1 MRAAAG
7 SSLSSSRRNS
17 SSSSSDG
24 CGLIGG
30 SLWSSSLCIYMPR
43 RRKLLAPNSAASC
56 FQSVGS
62 CLYIYLPNSEAT
74 CMLVYILPAVY
85 FSLIKDCL
93 IYYITRSFSTSIN
106 VGHIGAVSWK
116 IYCNIVTLIVEVLY
130 CFFAS
135 DYYVY
140 VSVEKKQWFILFG
153 LIGMF
158 FSSFLGTPT
167 KWIMKG

>member
-7 SSLSSSRRNS
+7 SGLSSSRRNS

-85 FSLIKDCL
+85 CSLIKDCL
-93 IYYITRSFSTSIN
+93 IYYITRSFSSSIN
-106 VGHIGAVSWK
+106 VGHIAAVNWK
-116 IYCNIVTLIVEVLY
+116 IYCNIVEDINSGSIVL
-130 CFFAS
+130 FFCLRLFCICLS
-135 DYYVY
+135 R
-140 VSVEKKQWFILFG
+140 KKQWFILFG

-158 FSSFLGTPT
+158 FSSF
-167 KWIMKG
+167 

>member
-7 SSLSSSRRNS
+7 SGLSSSRRNS

-85 FSLIKDCL
+85 YSLIKNCL
-93 IYYITRSFSTSIN
+93 IYYITRSFSSSIN
-106 VGHIGAVSWK
+106 VGHIAAVNWK
-116 IYCNIVTLIVEVLY
+116 IYYNIVEDIKIVEVLF

-135 DYYVY
+135 DYFVY
-140 VSVEKKQWFILFG
+140 VSVKKNNDIYYLV
-153 LIGMF
+153 L
-158 FSSFLGTPT
+158 
-167 KWIMKG
+167 